1 MCPAEHA
8 QREAIADGEEGSKRQ
23 NTLVKTDLGLL
34 SQLCIRLLRL
44 RLRLLLLL
52 LQVRPGGAAGAAARA
67 EAARGRAV
75 VQLQTGTERVRQTCW
90 LGGSAF

>member
-34 SQLCIRLLRL
+34 SQLCIRLL

>member
-1 MCPAEHA
+1 MCPAERA
-8 QREAIADGEEGSKRQ
+8 QREAIADGEEGISKRQ

-44 RLRLLLLL
+44 RLLLL